1 MKFALVAL
9 IATVIAKTTTADA
22 SDYTKCEKGGDCGG
36 SNICCGVTKTASAAP
51 AAAGLNICVPALG
64 DGTVPLNAKS

>member
-9 IATVIAKTTTADA
+9 IATVIAADA

-36 SNICCGVTKTASAAP
+36 SNICCGVSKKADSSP

-64 DGTVPLNAKS
+64 DGTVPKDVKN